1 MRFLILIREIHM
13 PNKNP
18 SNIFLITILYAVV
31 LLADPPVRTR
41 YIMVDQFG
49 YRPMDVKVA
58 VIADPQK
65 GRNAADS
72 FVPGSFLEV
81 RRSETD
87 EIVFS
92 GIPAVWN
99 NGQTHSQSGDRGWWF
114 DFTAVE
120 TEGIYFIYDPANQV
134 GSYPFEINETVYL
147 DLLKTAF
154 KMYFYNRC
162 GMAKEEPFADP
173 CWTDGPAFC
182 GPHQDTEARYVE
194 DKNNESLIRDMSG
207 GWFDAGD
214 YNKYVTNAEEVLH
227 QLLDAYSQNPD
238 VWTDDF
244 NIPES
249 YNGLPDLI
257 DEIIWELDWIKKMQG
272 MVDGGVH
279 IKMGSLVYTSG
290 SPPSTDKASRY
301 YGPKCSSSTLT
312 AASVFAHSALIF
324 SEFSQLDDYVDDLIQ
339 RAILAWQWVGKHD
352 IRENCDSQEIKS
364 GDADIS
370 RRDQAMM
377 AVTAAV
383 YLFAVT
389 GDDLY
394 NDYVIDHY
402 REVEAME
409 WWGPYRSASGDA
421 LLYYASRMDG
431 DQTVQNDILDSKISQ
446 AKSDKLY
453 RFYDNLDLYRA
464 YMPDPQYHWGS
475 NVVKLDVG
483 NVNYDMIVYELDP
496 AGYDQYL
503 EKAIS
508 SLHYLHGVNPWS
520 KVYLSNVYEIGA
532 DNCVNEIYH
541 KWYVSKTKWDN
552 ALISE
557 CGPAPG
563 YVIGGPNK
571 KYSGSEP
578 GIKNQPVQK
587 AYKDDNDYSNAW
599 EITEA
604 GIYYQSAY
612 LKLLSKFVGKIS
624 EPPPVNHPPV
634 AVNDTL
640 SVPQDAEI
648 LIQVLANDSDAD
660 GDLLVIQSVDTAGIS
675 GSVRIDEGD
684 TAITYNSAPDYAGED
699 SLKYLIS
706 DGQGGMD
713 TASVHITVIA
723 MNHPPVA
730 MIDSLTVQQ
739 DSVVTVHVLENDSD
753 PDGDPLDILEA
764 GDAGTSGSVAVDPG
778 DTTLTFTPAP
788 GFSGETVF
796 EYVISDGQGGLD
808 TAEVRIT
815 VEEGMGVGGIA
826 PVPDV
831 FALFQNHPNPFNPK
845 TQILISLC
853 RPGPVIIEITDI
865 LGKTVTTLA
874 DYELLGAGIHTFSF
888 DGSGL
893 SAGIYFC
900 RLQSGPQIQVKKLVL
915 IK

>member
-1 MRFLILIREIHM
+1 M

-31 LLADPPVRTR
+31 LLADPPVRTP

-72 FVPGSFLEV
+72 FIPGSFLEV

-99 NGQTHSQSGDRGWWF
+99 NGQTHRQSGDRGWWF

-134 GSYPFEINETVYL
+134 GSYPFEISETVYS

-162 GMAKEEPFADP
+162 GMAKEEPFADA
-173 CWTDGPAFC
+173 CWTDDPSFC
-182 GPHQDTEARYVE
+182 GPGQDTEARYVE

-214 YNKYVTNAEEVLH
+214 YNKYVTYAEEVLH

-279 IKMGSLVYTSG
+279 IKTGSIIYTMG
-290 SPPSTDKASRY
+290 SPPSTDKAFRY

-324 SEFSQLDDYVDDLIQ
+324 SEFSRLDEYVDDLIQ
-339 RAILAWQWVGKHD
+339 RAILAWQWVEKHD
-352 IRENCDSQEIKS
+352 IREDCDSQEIKS
-364 GDADIS
+364 GDADVS

-389 GDDLY
+389 GDDVY

-409 WWGPYRSASGDA
+409 WWSPYRSASGDA

-431 DQTVQNDILDSKISQ
+431 DHTVQNNILDSKINQ
-446 AKSDKLY
+446 AKSDQAFY

-464 YMPDPQYHWGS
+464 YMPDAQYHWGS
-475 NVVKLDVG
+475 SVVKIDIG
-483 NVNYDMIVYELDP
+483 NINYDMIVYELDP
-496 AGYDQYL
+496 AGYDQYQ
-503 EKAIS
+503 ERAMS

-532 DNCVNEIYH
+532 GDCVNEFFH
-541 KWYVSKTKWDN
+541 GWYKSNGKWDN
-552 ALISE
+552 ALLSE

-563 YVIGGPNK
+563 YIVGGPNK
-571 KYSGSEP
+571 NYSGSEP

-587 AYKDDNDYSNAW
+587 AYKDGNNYSNVW

-604 GIYYQSAY
+604 GIYYHSAY
-612 LKLLSKFVGKIS
+612 LKLLSKFVGETYK
-624 EPPPVNHPPV
+624 PPWVNHPPV

-640 SVPQDAEI
+640 SVPQDTEI
-648 LIQVLANDSDAD
+648 LIQVLANDFDVD

-684 TAITYNSAPDYAGED
+684 TTITYNSAPDYAGED

-706 DGQGGMD
+706 DG
-713 TASVHITVIA
+713 
-723 MNHPPVA
+723 N
-730 MIDSLTVQQ
+730 
-739 DSVVTVHVLENDSD
+739 
-753 PDGDPLDILEA
+753 
-764 GDAGTSGSVAVDPG
+764 
-778 DTTLTFTPAP
+778 
-788 GFSGETVF
+788 
-796 EYVISDGQGGLD
+796 GGLN

-815 VEEGMGVGGIA
+815 VEEGMGVGETG

-900 RLQSGPQIQVKKLVL
+900 RLQSGPQIQVRKLVL